1 MAFLDNLLSD
11 LIRNSTGF
19 NAKPF
24 VRAVG
29 GKNILLLGGAAI
41 AGAIAAEKMRQQQ
54 PAAGAP
60 PLPPLPS
67 AEPTESVPPPPPL
80 PMAAPA
86 EPQLPRELVF
96 AIVRTMISSALSD
109 GEMHAEEKKLIE
121 GRLGESGLSPDETKQ
136 IHKDLVFPPTS
147 EEIATMVSTTEDR
160 ELLYRFGPSSSA
172 PREAHRR
179 RRERGSRG
187 WERRSVSPPSGARP
201 WRARSSALPDQE
213 NPAVNRIG
221 STFPRVE
228 DRAFSCVE
236 MPNVLCHHRQS
247 PFERGRREK
256 PVEDGDLLSDPFG
269 VSRQLAP
276 TRCYYP
282 VDVENAAGKP
292 PGELLIDP
300 DL

>member
-147 EEIATMVSTTEDR
+147 EEIGTMVSTTEDR
-160 ELLYRFGPSSSA
+160 ELLYRFGALVVRSQGGESA
-172 PREAHRR
+172 P
-179 RRERGSRG
+179 ERAWLERLGAALG
-187 WERRSVSPPSGARP
+187 LAPERRAALESEIFGA
-201 WRARSSALPDQE
+201 
-213 NPAVNRIG
+213 
-221 STFPRVE
+221 T
-228 DRAFSCVE
+228 
-236 MPNVLCHHRQS
+236 
-247 PFERGRREK
+247 
-256 PVEDGDLLSDPFG
+256 
-269 VSRQLAP
+269 
-276 TRCYYP
+276 
-282 VDVENAAGKP
+282 
-292 PGELLIDP
+292 
-300 DL
+300 